1 MKHSTYQ
8 LLKKAYLGNVNHAAL
23 FQILHEEKDPFVQ
36 RAVRL
41 ATQMDSIQVPWDT
54 KLFQDEFRQGT
65 PQERLEQTTM
75 MFLLRLV
82 ALVKE
87 EMHIRTFRKPESHEA
102 VQAWISLLKHTLFAT
117 LTLLYNVRWTVR
129 HFFSW
134 IT

>member
-1 MKHSTYQ
+1 
-8 LLKKAYLGNVNHAAL
+8 
-23 FQILHEEKDPFVQ
+23 
-36 RAVRL
+36 
-41 ATQMDSIQVPWDT
+41 MDSIQVPWDT

-129 HFFSW
+129 HFFLLDNLVFDLVHEGRVSALRQFMTQELN
-134 IT
+134 ISMTNSLTLAERNFEN